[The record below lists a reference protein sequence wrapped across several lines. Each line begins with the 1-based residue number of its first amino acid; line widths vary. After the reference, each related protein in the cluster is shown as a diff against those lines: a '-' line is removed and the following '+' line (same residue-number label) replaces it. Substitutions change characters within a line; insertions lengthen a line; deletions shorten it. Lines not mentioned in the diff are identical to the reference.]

1 MTENNLYNS
10 VRQVSEMWEKGLN
23 GLLFQSL
30 DNNPL
35 IQMTKLG
42 IEANSRYIE
51 MLKRNRELMANY
63 MNLPTK
69 NDVAN
74 AVKQTIQAEVKID
87 LLEEQ
92 IWNLQESFALAT
104 EEQNKMLAE
113 IIDFTKH
120 LHSEW
125 QKASQE
131 LTNLSDMK
139 DEFEAMKKLVQEVK
153 AEPVLAA
160 K

>member
-1 MTENNLYNS
+1 
-10 VRQVSEMWEKGLN
+10 MWEKGLN

-35 IQMTKLG
+35 IQITKLG
-42 IEANSRYIE
+42 IDGNSRYIE
-51 MLKRNRELMANY
+51 MIKRNRELMANF

-74 AVKQTIQAEVKID
+74 AVKQTIQAEEKID
-87 LLEEQ
+87 ILEEQ

-104 EEQNKMLAE
+104 EGQNKMLGEIIEYTKHIHLEWEKTTKELAKLAE
-113 IIDFTKH
+113 IK
-120 LHSEW
+120 
-125 QKASQE
+125 
-131 LTNLSDMK
+131 N
-139 DEFEAMKKLVQEVK
+139 EFEAMKKLLQKEKKQKVVT
-153 AEPVLAA
+153 A

>member
-1 MTENNLYNS
+1 MSENNPYDS
-10 VRQVSEMWEKGLN
+10 MKQVSEMWEKGLN

-35 IQMTKLG
+35 IQMTKIG

-69 NDVAN
+69 NDIAN
-74 AVKQTIQAEVKID
+74 AVKQTIQAEEKID
-87 LLEEQ
+87 ILEEQ
-92 IWNLQESFALAT
+92 IWNLQESFTLAT
-104 EEQNKMLAE
+104 EAQNKMIGEL
-113 IIDFTKH
+113 IDFTKH

-125 QKASQE
+125 QKATQE
-131 LTNLSDMK
+131 LAQLT
-139 DEFEAMKKLVQEVK
+139 EMKKELEEMKELLQKEK
-153 AEPVLAA
+153 KEPVLTA

>member
-1 MTENNLYNS
+1 MTENNPLNS
-10 VRQVSEMWEKGLN
+10 IKQVSEMWEKGLN
-23 GLLFQSL
+23 GLLFQTL

-35 IQMTKLG
+35 IQITKVG

-51 MLKRNRELMANY
+51 MLKRNRHLMANY

-74 AVKQTIQAEVKID
+74 AVKQTIQAEEKID
-87 LLEEQ
+87 ILEEQ
-92 IWNLQESFALAT
+92 IWNLQDSFALAT

-113 IIDFTKH
+113 IIEYTKH
-120 LHSEW
+120 LHLEW

-131 LTNLSDMK
+131 LTKLSEMQN
-139 DEFEAMKKLVQEVK
+139 EIEAMKKLLQMKKE
-153 AEPVLAA
+153 EPVLSG

>member
-1 MTENNLYNS
+1 MSANNPYDS
-10 VRQVSEMWEKGLN
+10 IKQVSEMWEKGVN

-35 IQMTKLG
+35 IQMTKIG

-69 NDVAN
+69 NDIAN
-74 AVKQTIQAEVKID
+74 AVKQTIQAEEKID
-87 LLEEQ
+87 ILEEQ
-92 IWNLQESFALAT
+92 IWNLQEAFTLAT
-104 EEQNKMLAE
+104 EAQNKMIGEL
-113 IIDFTKH
+113 IDFTKH

-131 LTNLSDMK
+131 LAQLTG
-139 DEFEAMKKLVQEVK
+139 MKKELEEMKELLQKEK
-153 AEPVLAA
+153 KEPALAG

>member
-1 MTENNLYNS
+1 MTENNPLNS
-10 VRQVSEMWEKGLN
+10 IKQVSEMWEKGLN
-23 GLLFQSL
+23 GLLFQTL

-35 IQMTKLG
+35 IQITKVG

-51 MLKRNRELMANY
+51 MLKRNRNLMANY

-74 AVKQTIQAEVKID
+74 AVKQTIQAEEKID
-87 LLEEQ
+87 ILEEQ
-92 IWNLQESFALAT
+92 IWNLQDSIALAT

-113 IIDFTKH
+113 IIEYTKH
-120 LHSEW
+120 LHLEW

-131 LTNLSDMK
+131 LTKLSEMQN
-139 DEFEAMKKLVQEVK
+139 EIEAMKKLLQMKKE
-153 AEPVLAA
+153 EPVLSG

>member
-1 MTENNLYNS
+1 MTENNPLNS
-10 VRQVSEMWEKGLN
+10 IKQVSEMWEKGLN
-23 GLLFQSL
+23 GLLFQTL

-35 IQMTKLG
+35 IQITKVG

-51 MLKRNRELMANY
+51 MLKRNRHLMASY

-74 AVKQTIQAEVKID
+74 AVKQTVQAEEKID
-87 LLEEQ
+87 ILEEQ
-92 IWNLQESFALAT
+92 IWNLQDSFAQAT

-113 IIDFTKH
+113 IIEYTKH
-120 LHSEW
+120 LHFEW
-125 QKASQE
+125 QKATQE
-131 LTNLSDMK
+131 LTKLSEMQN
-139 DEFEAMKKLVQEVK
+139 EIETMKKLLQIKKE
-153 AEPVLAA
+153 EPVLSG